1 MTVVLLRLSGLDAA
15 EAMGVANELLSAR
28 DKHPVLRRTL
38 AIDNTVALIDHTAV
52 YQRLLTSRR
61 LDRLLCVALG
71 PLGPEGPEGQ
81 SPQIRIPPNIS
92 SRQGSAV
99 LWVSDAQGVDWRLSA
114 IAIADGHRGSLV
126 NGLDYLLEVLSI
138 DDVYDTVMRTMVAQV
153 PDGVA
158 SPGMK
163 LAGADDA
170 AASFAAA
177 LALAIR
183 RFTGS
188 SSGLAAGTE
197 VPFASLQ
204 PTASWTVDLAD
215 GGELAAYR
223 DRVVD
228 SADAITD
235 ALAKSRGGLLR
246 KVGPDVRE
254 DVIATGKNLNA
265 FRDRVLR
272 LFTEAQA
279 AGELTEAQRGR
290 VTAAGVLLP
299 APPPST
305 ARNADNQ
312 TAGTEGDR
320 SIVAR
325 TVDQAIRSG
334 EALPRV
340 IRRLTLT
347 GQQLKHK
354 GSASYLPDV
363 ENACPSSLLNRLASP
378 VPRPPG
384 RAAAEAWQRG
394 LGLEEAARAATSLA
408 DLVVNV
414 ARQEWSGGA
423 TVTDEISRTRIALDG
438 ISKRLADYADGA
450 GTPAV
455 VGARASRLAR
465 LSESLTPFLYD
476 LVEKVLA
483 AESATPSSG
492 GQEAYGRA
500 QDKTGG
506 LLAEW
511 RGEATKNG
519 PLSPPPFA
527 TSVVH
532 DHTYADDDIAAIRE
546 ALLHDPRQE
555 MWQLCGPDDIGA
567 LNAAETPQVVAFAP
581 LPTKN
586 VLAQVLP
593 PDMKGMKWTTSGSH
607 AGLIR
612 LVPLRPSATWVE
624 WADGQA
630 PADEL
635 AEP

>member
-1 MTVVLLRLSGLDAA
+1 MTVVILRLSGLDAA
-15 EAMGVANELLSAR
+15 EAMEAANELLSAR

-38 AIDNTVALIDHTAV
+38 VIDDTVALIDHTRV
-52 YQRLLTSRR
+52 YQRLLTARR
-61 LDRLLCVALG
+61 LERLLCVALG
-71 PLGPEGPEGQ
+71 PLGPEGPGGQ
-81 SPQIRIPPNIS
+81 SPQLRVPPNIS

-99 LWVSDAQGVDWRLSA
+99 LWVSDAQGIDWRLSA
-114 IAIADGHRGSLV
+114 MAIADGHRGSSV
-126 NGLDYLLEVLSI
+126 NGLDYLLEVLSV
-138 DDVYDTVMRTMVAQV
+138 DDVYDTVLRTMVEQV

-158 SPGMK
+158 SPGLK

-177 LALAIR
+177 LVLAIR
-183 RFTGS
+183 RLTGS
-188 SSGLAAGTE
+188 GLGLAAGTE

-204 PTASWTVDLAD
+204 PTASWTVDLAED
-215 GGELAAYR
+215 GQLAAYR
-223 DRVVD
+223 DRVID
-228 SADAITD
+228 SAGAITE
-235 ALAKSRGGLLR
+235 ALAKPRGGLLR
-246 KVGPDVRE
+246 KGGPDVRD
-254 DVIATGKNLNA
+254 DVIATGKDLHA
-265 FRDRVLR
+265 FRDRVVG
-272 LFTEAQA
+272 LFTEAQS
-279 AGELTEAQRGR
+279 AGELTETQRSR

-299 APPPST
+299 TPPPVT

-312 TAGTEGDR
+312 TAGADGGR
-320 SIVAR
+320 SIVSR
-325 TVDQAIRSG
+325 TVDQALRSG
-334 EALPRV
+334 DTLPRV

-363 ENACPSSLLNRLASP
+363 ENACPSSLLGRFASP
-378 VPRPPG
+378 APRPPG
-384 RAAAEAWQRG
+384 KAGAEAWQRG
-394 LGLEEAARAATSLA
+394 LGLEEAARAAASLA
-408 DLVVNV
+408 DLVIAV
-414 ARQEWSGGA
+414 ARKEWSGGA
-423 TVTDEISRTRIALDG
+423 TVADEVSRTRIALDG
-438 ISKRLADYADGA
+438 ISKRLADHADAA

-455 VGARASRLAR
+455 SSARASRLAR

-476 LVEKVLA
+476 LVDKVLA

-492 GQEAYGRA
+492 GQEAYERA

-511 RGEATKNG
+511 REEATKNG

-567 LNAAETPQVVAFAP
+567 LNAAESPQVVAFAP

-586 VLAQVLP
+586 VLGRVLP
-593 PDMKGMKWTTSGSH
+593 PDMKDMKWTTSGSH

-612 LVPLRPSATWVE
+612 LVPLRPSATWLE

-630 PADEL
+630 PADE
-635 AEP
+635 